1 MKFSV
6 LTDSMVTEQSMVVAA
21 PDLSTAYLDGEAVI
35 LDVNSGQYYGL
46 NEVGAR
52 IFELVEQPCSVDKII
67 TLLTN
72 EYRVEGENLKAD
84 LLAFLNDM
92 AQKDLIQVV

>member
-1 MKFSV
+1 
-6 LTDSMVTEQSMVVAA
+6 MVTEQSMVVAA
-21 PDLSTAYLDGEAVI
+21 PDLTTAYLDGEAVI

-52 IFELVEQPCSVDKII
+52 IFELVEQPSSVDRII
-67 TLLTN
+67 GLLTD
-72 EYRVEGENLKAD
+72 EYSVQGDDVKAD

-92 AQKDLIQVV
+92 AKKELIQIV